1 MQVIKTQ
8 TQNNSLTIQGAS
20 AEKSRK
26 KIKMK
31 EKRRKKRKT
40 ALRRSVAFACILLMF
55 LGIFPVYSAEE
66 QDDDDTITVKVGY
79 YENEVFQEGA
89 SEGAVKKGYAYEYY
103 FKLSEYTG
111 WKYEYVYG
119 DFNQLYQKLKNG
131 EVDLLAGL
139 AYKPEREAEI
149 SYPDEKMGSEIL
161 TLIKHSDDDSLTE
174 APSTLNGKSVGVL
187 DSAVADKLEDYF
199 ASNKV
204 KANIERFQDYE
215 SIEKAFFADRLD
227 AFAAEGDGVYTKE
240 GVEVLSVFGQSDYYL
255 CVNKSRPDLLSQL
268 NSAQKLLSTQEP
280 SYITNLNNK

>member
-1 MQVIKTQ
+1 M
-8 TQNNSLTIQGAS
+8 
-20 AEKSRK
+20 
-26 KIKMK
+26 
-31 EKRRKKRKT
+31 
-40 ALRRSVAFACILLMF
+40 
-55 LGIFPVYSAEE
+55 
-66 QDDDDTITVKVGY
+66 
-79 YENEVFQEGA
+79 
-89 SEGAVKKGYAYEYY
+89 
-103 FKLSEYTG
+103 
-111 WKYEYVYG
+111 
-119 DFNQLYQKLKNG
+119 
-131 EVDLLAGL
+131 
-139 AYKPEREAEI
+139 
-149 SYPDEKMGSEIL
+149 
-161 TLIKHSDDDSLTE
+161 
-174 APSTLNGKSVGVL
+174 L